1 MSLWN
6 RADGAA
12 YEAVVDIGAE
22 QVTRFEH
29 RPGVQPNFT
38 TDEYHEVDEMLRAHP
53 DVIAALA
60 ARGIDDPSLV
70 LFDTWAYGEALVPK
84 RYRGRRVGWT
94 DAWLR
99 TAADTNPYAH
109 MVSGFHCV
117 VDTNSLELLEIDDS
131 GPVPQPPVMGE
142 YAPRHVPDFRR
153 TRRPQ
158 AARDHPAAGR
168 IVHPRRPPAGMAA
181 LDDADRLHPA
191 RRLGAAPSRLRAGRP
206 HPPDRPSHVVRR
218 DGRAL
223 PRPHP
228 RPLPPHRLRHR

>member
-1 MSLWN
+1 MTHPLDPLTAEEITTAVASLRRDHGADDGWRYGTITLLEPPKATLAAWDERAPLAREALVSLWN

-94 DAWLR
+94 RRVAAHRSRHQPLR
-99 TAADTNPYAH
+99 PP
-109 MVSGFHCV
+109 GLGI
-117 VDTNSLELLEIDDS
+117 SLRGRHELA
-131 GPVPQPPVMGE
+131 G
-142 YAPRHVPDFRR
+142 
-153 TRRPQ
+153 
-158 AARDHPAAGR
+158 AARD
-168 IVHPRRPPAGMAA
+168 
-181 LDDADRLHPA
+181 
-191 RRLGAAPSRLRAGRP
+191 RRLRPGAAAAR
-206 HPPDRPSHVVRR
+206 
-218 DGRAL
+218 
-223 PRPHP
+223 
-228 RPLPPHRLRHR
+228 